1 MTGLAWGACLVG
13 AGLGPSAAARA
24 ETAMQVNSASDL
36 NGLSIEELSRID
48 VSSVSKSAQPLS
60 DAPAAIFVIT
70 HDDIQLTGATTV
82 PDLLRLAPNL
92 QVARITANSD
102 AISARGFNG
111 SAANKLLVLVDGRTV
126 YTPFFSGV
134 FWDTLTT
141 PVDDI
146 DRVEVISGPGATLWG
161 ANAVNG
167 VINITSKKSSDTQ
180 GGLLEVG
187 GGNLERQ
194 ANLRYGGRLSD
205 DLTWRAYVGASGWA
219 HSDTAAGLDAH
230 DGWTRYQGGF
240 RADWARP
247 KDLVTVQGDLYRGA
261 EEQPAGAHQIVSG
274 DNLLARWTHHADN
287 GSTLQVQ
294 AYYDYLRRS
303 VAGRFGD
310 YLRTY
315 DLDVQHSFSLGAAHQ
330 IVWGGGYRI
339 TRDNFPITPQPPK
352 VQFFDPQRRTL
363 TFGNVFAQDTIS
375 LAPLKVTLGLKLENS
390 AYSGLE
396 ALPSVR
402 LSWKV
407 TDQTL
412 LWAAVSRA
420 VRAPSRLDRDFV
432 QINGSTLFLKGD
444 NFRPEAVVAYEAGLR
459 GQPSQRSSLSVSV
472 FYNVYSD
479 LRSFEFSPGG
489 GFPLTFAN
497 GMEGET
503 WGVEAWGA
511 YQVTRRWRLSA
522 AFNWLHEDLRF
533 KPGSSQIGGVQTAGD
548 DPRYQGSLRS
558 TMALTDRLTLDLDLR
573 GVGALPAPASP
584 AYAELGARL
593 GWAIS
598 DRVELS
604 IRGDNL
610 LHDHHAEFGSATAN
624 VQLGAVGVESA
635 RSVFVDTRWRF

>member
-1 MTGLAWGACLVG
+1 MAGLAWGACLVG
-13 AGLGPSAAARA
+13 AGLGSTAAARA
-24 ETAMQVNSASDL
+24 ETALEVNSASDL
-36 NGLSIEELSRID
+36 NGLSIEELARID

-92 QVARITANSD
+92 QVAQITANSD

-134 FWDTLTT
+134 FWDSLTA

-194 ANLRYGGRLSD
+194 VNLRYGGRLSD
-205 DLTWRAYVGASGWA
+205 DLTWRAYVGASDWS
-219 HSDTAAGLDAH
+219 HSNTAAGLDAH
-230 DGWTRYQGGF
+230 DGWNRYQGGF

-247 KDLVTVQGDLYRGA
+247 KDLITVQGDVYRGA
-261 EEQPAGAHQIVSG
+261 EEQLVGAHQIISG
-274 DNLLARWTHHADN
+274 DNVLGRWTHTADD

-303 VAGRFGD
+303 VAGRFAD
-310 YLRTY
+310 YLSTY
-315 DLDVQHSFSLGAAHQ
+315 DLDMQHSFTLAGAHQ

-339 TRDNFPITPQPPK
+339 TRDDFPITPQPPLI
-352 VQFFDPQRRTL
+352 QFFDPQRRTL
-363 TFGNVFAQDTIS
+363 GFGNVFAQDTVS
-375 LAPLKVTLGLKLENS
+375 LAPLKLTVGLKLENS

-402 LSWKV
+402 MSWKV

-412 LWAAVSRA
+412 LWAAISRA

-432 QINGSTLFLKGD
+432 QISPRVTITGG
-444 NFRPEAVVAYEAGLR
+444 NFQPEKVIAYEAGYR
-459 GQPSQRSSLSVSV
+459 GQPSPRSSLSVSV
-472 FYNVYSD
+472 FYNVYRD

-489 GFPLTFAN
+489 VLPLTIEN

-522 AFNWLHEDLRF
+522 GFNWLHEDLKF
-533 KPGSSQIGGVQTAGD
+533 KPGSSRIGGVQTAGD

-558 TMALTDRLTLDLDLR
+558 TLSLTDRLTLDLDLR
-573 GVGALPAPASP
+573 GVGAPPAPASP
-584 AYAELGARL
+584 AYAELGARI

-635 RSVFVDTRWRF
+635 RSVLVDTRWRF